1 MDPISYSKAS
11 QQEQR
16 IKKFVAQPDSIA
28 GLVTVPNL
36 VPTGE
41 TVSIPTG
48 RTLVHPNLQVEGTL
62 DLQGT
67 LFIPSGGSVSTT
79 EVDAT
84 VVKQNGNVVANDSA
98 VVHKT
103 GNETIAGIKTFS
115 SAINGL
121 SDITGKAIKMVDIVN
136 SRMLYLRYLLGFNRI
151 DSYNSPITN
160 ATPLIINSSE
170 LQLQI
175 NDSTKLKI
183 DTSGNVLVTGSG
195 GLGYGTGSGGTVT
208 QLTNKGTDVTLNKP
222 SGQITMHNASLAAG
236 DSAVFIIN
244 CSAFGLSDSVKLTI
258 RGGVSGFTNY
268 SIDGFAQNNG
278 QIVCVLK
285 NITAS
290 ALAESVIFNFTIIKG
305 SIN

>member
-103 GNETIAGIKTFS
+103 GNETISGVKTFS
-115 SAINGL
+115 SEIKGL
-121 SDITGKAIKMVDIVN
+121 SATTSKEIKMVDIVN

-208 QLTNKGTDVTLNKP
+208 QLTSKGTTVTLNKP
-222 SGQITMHNASLAAG
+222 SGQITMHNDSLGAGASV
-236 DSAVFIIN
+236 VFL
-244 CSAFGLSDSVKLTI
+244 F
-258 RGGVSGFTNY
+258 
-268 SIDGFAQNNG
+268 NNSLLG
-278 QIVCVLK
+278 
-285 NITAS
+285 S
-290 ALAESVIFNFTIIKG
+290 RDTIILNCNSYNYTVFASNISDGQTAILLTNRTAVSLSEAALINFAVIKG
-305 SIN
+305 AIS